1 MKRYSRTW
9 LFALSLALVL
19 LNVSSWLGNARLAQ
33 ESNAARQQ
41 AAVWK
46 AYALTAHGPGLRA
59 VDLEDR
65 AMAGTR
71 EPSSRLSF

>member
-9 LFALSLALVL
+9 LFAPGLVLVL
-19 LNVSSWLGNARLAQ
+19 LNTSSMLGNVRLVQ
-33 ESNAARQQ
+33 EANALQQQ

-46 AYALTAHGPGLRA
+46 TYALTAHGPGLRA